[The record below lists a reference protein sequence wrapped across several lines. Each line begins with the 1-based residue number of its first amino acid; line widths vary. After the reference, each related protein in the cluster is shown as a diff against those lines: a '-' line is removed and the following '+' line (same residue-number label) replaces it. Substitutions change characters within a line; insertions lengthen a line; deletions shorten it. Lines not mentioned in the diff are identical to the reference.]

1 MMKSLS
7 LTFFKLGCLWLLA
20 LSFSVLPSV
29 AGDEGAQEAP
39 DCEEGSCPD
48 DLRFHDGENFVACGG
63 DGQDECPKLGDCSE
77 AVSAAA
83 EAAVGMDMTSY
94 LAVQQTVGSVN
105 ETVSKGNVKKA
116 YKGSALINT
125 TMASVALT
133 RCRKC
138 KDAMTTCEET
148 CQTQSNNAGCSEV
161 PLPPG
166 QKEICAKLEAEKKE
180 CRAKQTE
187 CSASCN
193 QALISGLQA
202 FQNNLAANYM
212 SDCQGKENC
221 EKKPELEDEPKCDPT
236 EEVCPPT
243 NLTEAS
249 RPSPSPGG
257 SPHSDIGTPGLTGPN
272 DNNGSD
278 PNSGLTPE
286 TSFAT
291 TDSAKSPTGPDNR
304 VSYGGPIDP
313 ENPSPIPATTSDS
326 DDSPNTA
333 DSSGDTRGSNFAST
347 MASGRDG
354 NFALGDL
361 GKANSKLALGDK
373 KPSGDTGLEATGY
386 ISSKA
391 KREVSGASSGK
402 SSVGLGG
409 AKSDPS
415 GNTKMAMAG
424 KDTLGA
430 GRAKESIFAQ
440 MSRIITKVCHTQKRC
455 YENKS
460 PIKDQTL

>member
-29 AGDEGAQEAP
+29 GVADNHQDAGAVEAGDA
-39 DCEEGSCPD
+39 
-48 DLRFHDGENFVACGG
+48 GG
-63 DGQDECPKLGDCSE
+63 DSESDQTCSE

-125 TMASVALT
+125 TMATVALT

-138 KDAMTTCEET
+138 KDAMQRCEEICEGEIT
-148 CQTQSNNAGCSEV
+148 DVEDAIEIIEIKEGCEGVIGPCSEQRS
-161 PLPPG
+161 LE
-166 QKEICAKLEAEKKE
+166 QLNTEKAKLEAEKKE

-313 ENPSPIPATTSDS
+313 ENPSPIPSTTSDS

-455 YENKS
+455 Y
-460 PIKDQTL
+460 QTKAQ